1 MAAVGRSCRPAEG
14 RRPGRFA
21 DSRVL
26 VGLQGPGRRGCGS
39 GGRGDGTL
47 GGRTQASSGAWRV
60 PGRPGLTLRPAL
72 RTLVQSPEVEVA
84 VACWPSRSAGHPP
97 GFRRRG
103 PPIFSYRWRR
113 TAPII
118 YEECS
123 PWPRASGRSSRTT
136 DAARVFT
143 ASVSV
148 CVPVPGAPSFLRVA
162 KRAALPSP
170 PDPDFGSS
178 GCYLS
183 RTGCVGRRTSRPPF
197 GEVSGRPGEMW
208 LSTLSPGRMLTH
220 W

>member
-1 MAAVGRSCRPAEG
+1 MTASGRSSRPAGG

-26 VGLQGPGRRGCGS
+26 AGLQGPTVVVSVRMGGSAAHSAVEHKHPRERGVS
-39 GGRGDGTL
+39 
-47 GGRTQASSGAWRV
+47 
-60 PGRPGLTLRPAL
+60 PGCPGLTLRPAL

-84 VACWPSRSAGHPP
+84 VACWPSRSAGFPP

-148 CVPVPGAPSFLRVA
+148 CVPVPGAPSFPRVA

-197 GEVSGRPGEMW
+197 DEVSGRPGGMW
-208 LSTLSPGRMLTH
+208 LFTLSPGQTLTR